1 MPTILLIGKYAAGK
15 GFRRTE
21 KSLIFNTI
29 KFTGNYFRR
38 TNPVCRP
45 KGRLKTKRILLK

>member
-15 GFRRTE
+15 GFRHTE

-29 KFTGNYFRR
+29 KFTGNYFKRI
-38 TNPVCRP
+38 NPVCRP